1 MIYSDAPL
9 RYPKMPKTSII
20 IPVIRPDKAKR
31 CIAAIGTNAGVDDY
45 EIVAEEDT
53 ERIGCPRM
61 VQRLVAQTKYDLV
74 CFLGDDT
81 IPQPDFLKN
90 ALAAM
95 ETLPDGWG
103 LVSLNDQHQ
112 NGDKLATHWLADKRL
127 LPLLDGTFFHTGY
140 KHTRCDQELVCRCK
154 AIGRHVWAKDAII
167 KHNHPT
173 FGTAEVDKD
182 YVRSYLKENLEYDK
196 ELFWVR
202 SQNNW
207 ITPPGWGPRVYEAE

>member
-1 MIYSDAPL
+1 MLKKI
-9 RYPKMPKTSII
+9 SIV
-20 IPVIRPDKAKR
+20 IPIVRPDGAVK
-31 CIAAIGTNAGVDDY
+31 CIESIRANSGLPVTQY
-45 EIVAEEDT
+45 EIVSEIDHD
-53 ERIGCPRM
+53 RIGCPKM
-61 VQRLVAQTKYDLV
+61 VAKLVAKTKHDLV

-81 IPQPDFLKN
+81 TLEPGCLRI
-90 ALAAM
+90 ALDVI
-95 ETLPDGWG
+95 EKSGHIY
-103 LVSLNDQHQ
+103 LVGLNDQHQ